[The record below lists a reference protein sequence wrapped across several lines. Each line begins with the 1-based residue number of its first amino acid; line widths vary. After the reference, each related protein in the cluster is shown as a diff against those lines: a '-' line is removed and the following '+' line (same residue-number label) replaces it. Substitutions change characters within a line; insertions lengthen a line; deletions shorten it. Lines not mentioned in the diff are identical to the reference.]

1 LRYNTD
7 DSGVPQ
13 MKNETKPVDALSEA
27 EAKAELERLLE
38 KSAAMT
44 RPIIPRT
51 RRLSRM
57 RTMTR

>member
-27 EAKAELERLLE
+27 EAKAELERLLRE
-38 KSAAMT
+38 IGRHDEAYHTQDA
-44 RPIIPRT
+44 PII
-51 RRLSRM
+51 RM
-57 RTMTR
+57 RIMMR